1 LSVRLFEAVL
11 SQTSGRQRR
20 GKKTYGAG
28 YRRSKIENEQSSLC
42 SCKMHSICFV
52 ICVSAG
58 AVVGIVVAVVAAGLT
73 LLWGEQ
79 VG

>member
-1 LSVRLFEAVL
+1 
-11 SQTSGRQRR
+11 
-20 GKKTYGAG
+20 
-28 YRRSKIENEQSSLC
+28 
-42 SCKMHSICFV
+42 MHSICFV

-79 VG
+79 AG